1 MCLMYV
7 NRVTVRKSGRRK
19 KEKEKEKEKKRSKD
33 RVIWEGLIIE

>member
-7 NRVTVRKSGRRK
+7 NRVTARKSGRRK

>member
-19 KEKEKEKEKKRSKD
+19 KEKEKEKKRSKD